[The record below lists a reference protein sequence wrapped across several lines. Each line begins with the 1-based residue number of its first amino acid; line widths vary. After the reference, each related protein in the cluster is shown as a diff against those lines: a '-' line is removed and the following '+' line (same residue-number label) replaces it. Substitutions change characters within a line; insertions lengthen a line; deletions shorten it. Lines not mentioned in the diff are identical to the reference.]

1 MMVTQAEAIERV
13 AYAPV
18 TRIDAAT
25 REIEVTA
32 TSEALDAF
40 GTIFDYAASKTAFE
54 RWLGN
59 VREMHANQAVGRRVA
74 VICDDARRE
83 VRVRLKISRGAE
95 STWQKILDGTLCGAS
110 IGAANVTWQETWR
123 PEIRAEPV
131 RVATAYDLVELSLV
145 DNPANPDCVG
155 IAVVRG
161 MMADVDVLDE
171 IEGRDAK
178 DTKDWKSAKEM
189 KWDGNTEDTEL
200 CREDTEGDGVTER
213 GMTRNG
219 HGITR
224 DDGDEDGGMNGAE
237 GDADGDEPVTT
248 VIDGDEAPLHAGMR
262 ALAGLCGCA
271 ACVGWLDGPTPGPPV
286 APREPCSPSAAGEGR
301 ARSADEVRGLEG
313 VVRAQE
319 QALVELR
326 ERVARMEAQPL
337 AGGPVLRAAEKTLGG
352 PQGGGG
358 MNLAERI
365 AALQAFG
372 ATRMDQRGQ
381 VEVAA
386 EILRL
391 QRGFEE

>member
-1 MMVTQAEAIERV
+1 MMVTQAATIERV
-13 AYAPV
+13 AYAPM
-18 TRIDAAT
+18 TRINAAT

-40 GTIFDYAASKTAFE
+40 GTIFDYAASKLAFE

-161 MMADVDVLDE
+161 MVADEGVLDE
-171 IEGRDAK
+171 IEGRR
-178 DTKDWKSAKEM
+178 
-189 KWDGNTEDTEL
+189 DGNTEDTEL
-200 CREDTEGDGVTER
+200 CTEDTDEIGVTER
-213 GMTRNG
+213 GMTRD
-219 HGITR
+219 R
-224 DDGDEDGGMNGAE
+224 GGMTRNGSMDGAE
-237 GDADGDEPVTT
+237 DTPDADGPVTT
-248 VIDGDEAPLHAGMR
+248 VIDGDGSPLHAGMR
-262 ALAGLCGCA
+262 ALAGMCGCA
-271 ACVGWLDGPTPGPPV
+271 ACVGWLGGPTP
-286 APREPCSPSAAGEGR
+286 SADGEGR
-301 ARSADEVRGLEG
+301 RGRDESRPYTAVGMADAHHAARGPGEATRAEQEVALQSMAE

-319 QALVELR
+319 AAMAELR
-326 ERVARMEAQPL
+326 ERVARMEAQPM

-372 ATRMDQRGQ
+372 ATRVDQRGQ

-391 QRGFEE
+391 QRGIGESG